1 MVAPYTDKELS
12 LVVDAALLVNAAVGI
27 ADGEWT
33 RKEAGA
39 SNRAFERVI
48 ATSRSHLIRDALMFF
63 HSRESAWLQLS
74 RSPKELREAM
84 KKLVDTARARNG
96 TPAKARKFYK
106 PVADAVGAML
116 TGHPMPDRMRV
127 VGFVWYVGLAT
138 ASADGPFFGEKVS
151 DVESTVIEDCSS
163 DLASAAGVTLR
174 ECLAFMEAEQG

>member
-1 MVAPYTDKELS
+1 MVDSYSDEKLS

-39 SNRAFERVI
+39 SGRAFERVI

-63 HSRESAWLQLS
+63 HARENAWLQLS

-84 KKLVDTARARNG
+84 KKLVDTARAKNG
-96 TPAKARKFYK
+96 TPTKARKFYK

-138 ASADGPFFGEKVS
+138 ASADGPFFGDKVS

-163 DLASAAGVTLR
+163 DLAIAAGVTLR

>member
-1 MVAPYTDKELS
+1 MVESYSDEELS

-39 SNRAFERVI
+39 SGRAFERII

-63 HSRESAWLQLS
+63 HARENTWIQLS
-74 RSPKELREAM
+74 CSPIELQDAM
-84 KKLVDTARARNG
+84 KQLVDTARAKNG
-96 TPAKARKFYK
+96 TPAKARKIYK

-116 TGHPMPDRMRV
+116 KEQPMPDRMRV

-151 DVESTVIEDCSS
+151 DDERAVLENCAS
-163 DLASAAGVTLR
+163 DLAIAAGTTLR
-174 ECLAFMEAEQG
+174 ECLEFIDTLRG